1 MVIQYVV
8 VSLMKD
14 IVAVTLDKEGEMN
27 IGYITRK
34 DSLTSDLANAYIE
47 ALRKHVN
54 K

>member
-1 MVIQYVV
+1 MIKNIQ
-8 VSLMKD
+8 LRLFIK
-14 IVAVTLDKEGEMN
+14 IKEGEMN

>member
-1 MVIQYVV
+1 
-8 VSLMKD
+8 
-14 IVAVTLDKEGEMN
+14 MN

-47 ALRKHVN
+47 ALKQHVN